1 VSFYEQVDDLLD
13 RIAPILAGESIEM
26 QGAVIAD
33 LAALWIAGHRV
44 AGNRYDGDLLR
55 GGLLRMHAEHVRELV
70 AMYVGDT
77 DG

>member
-1 VSFYEQVDDLLD
+1 MSFHEQVDALLD
-13 RIAPILAGESIEM
+13 RIAPLLAGQSIEM

-55 GGLLRMHAEHVRELV
+55 EELLRMHAEHIRELV
-70 AMYVGDT
+70 AMYVGDA